1 MAQTK
6 KNTKDE
12 FFLPTVVAAANSP
25 DTHGTVRK
33 QCSLHDVTF
42 EENITSKTGP
52 HAHVVHFFSHE
63 TLKGN
68 ILKCCHLLLLF
79 FFSLS
84 LTDVSTFQ
92 GFQNAALTRRW
103 NTVCLR
109 S

>member
-1 MAQTK
+1 M
-6 KNTKDE
+6 
-12 FFLPTVVAAANSP
+12 AAADSA

-84 LTDVSTFQ
+84 DGCFNLSRISECSS
-92 GFQNAALTRRW
+92 NAQMEQCAASLIGAREEIRR
-103 NTVCLR
+103 
-109 S
+109 